1 MKAIILSL
9 MALALSL
16 ALAGC
21 GGGGGTEPSLV
32 GRWSGTFV
40 TTDTPPQNGTIS
52 IVVSPTRTVTG
63 SLNNASSGSVGA
75 ITGSVDLLGSFT
87 GSVSYA
93 NGAVVYAARGEFILT
108 DDNKMAGQVRI
119 YDGTTL
125 LSTAN
130 CNLTRQ

>member
-1 MKAIILSL
+1 MKAIFLTL

-21 GGGGGTEPSLV
+21 GGGGGSEPTII
-32 GRWSGTFV
+32 GQWSGTFV
-40 TTDTPPQNGTIS
+40 TTDTPPQYGTIN

-63 SLNNASSGSVGA
+63 SLNNTTSGSVGA

-93 NGAVVYAARGEFILT
+93 NGAVVYTARGEFLLT

-119 YDGTTL
+119 YSGSTL